1 MGYKEFD
8 MRLILLRHGETLW
21 NIEKRLQGHFNS
33 PLSKRGI
40 SQANAIK
47 PLIQQLSPKTVISS
61 DLGRAV
67 QTAEIIGFQDP
78 IKDKGLRELNMG
90 EWSGRKKQ
98 ELIDENPE
106 LYHAWRRGDYTPKG
120 GENWHQFCQRVSE
133 TLTKWVKESNEDVL
147 AVVHSGVIRAACHSF
162 VSLSANHLLPATQ
175 GTVTIFNFEPNC
187 PVKLEAYN
195 LGGISPDIDVAD

>member
-1 MGYKEFD
+1 

-21 NIEKRLQGHFNS
+21 NIEKRLLGHYNS

-90 EWSGRKKQ
+90 EWSGRKSK
-98 ELIDENPE
+98 
-106 LYHAWRRGDYTPKG
+106 
-120 GENWHQFCQRVSE
+120 S
-133 TLTKWVKESNEDVL
+133 
-147 AVVHSGVIRAACHSF
+147 
-162 VSLSANHLLPATQ
+162 
-175 GTVTIFNFEPNC
+175 
-187 PVKLEAYN
+187 
-195 LGGISPDIDVAD
+195 